1 MYRSLIDF
9 SSYDAFFL
17 NSLKYCSGLL
27 ECPCTTRINKL
38 VNITYAT
45 QNQGKCDTAVTRPS
59 ECYNAAVKLD
69 PSMANA
75 KFLVLDSKQF
85 PEGCSMIH
93 YNNGTADVVLNKR
106 TESVEACG
114 AGAQQWLGKC
124 KIMKK
129 NTLKSCS

>member
-1 MYRSLIDF
+1 M
-9 SSYDAFFL
+9 
-17 NSLKYCSGLL
+17 
-27 ECPCTTRINKL
+27 

-114 AGAQQWLGKC
+114 AGAQQWLGKWKNVKKTPSKVAHNC
-124 KIMKK
+124 RKMFFFNTANWPKTSPNLKFCSIKIAHR
-129 NTLKSCS
+129 TTYI

>member
-1 MYRSLIDF
+1 M
-9 SSYDAFFL
+9 
-17 NSLKYCSGLL
+17 
-27 ECPCTTRINKL
+27 

-106 TESVEACG
+106 TENVEACG
-114 AGAQQWLGKC
+114 AGAQQWLGKW
-124 KIMKK
+124 K
-129 NTLKSCS
+129 NNFLAFPAWFQIPIIVFNLNSNCFNILDMRNLQV

>member
-1 MYRSLIDF
+1 M
-9 SSYDAFFL
+9 
-17 NSLKYCSGLL
+17 
-27 ECPCTTRINKL
+27 

-75 KFLVLDSKQF
+75 KFLVLDSEKF

-106 TESVEACG
+106 TENVEACG
-114 AGAQQWLGKC
+114 AGAQQWLGKL
-124 KIMKK
+124 K
-129 NTLKSCS
+129 NNIHVEKRLIR

>member
-1 MYRSLIDF
+1 M
-9 SSYDAFFL
+9 
-17 NSLKYCSGLL
+17 
-27 ECPCTTRINKL
+27 

-114 AGAQQWLGKC
+114 AGAQQWLGKW
-124 KIMKK
+124 KNMKK
-129 NTLKSCS
+129 PPSIIAHNRLKFFFSVLPTGPNPAQISIPVP

>member
-1 MYRSLIDF
+1 M
-9 SSYDAFFL
+9 
-17 NSLKYCSGLL
+17 
-27 ECPCTTRINKL
+27 

-124 KIMKK
+124 KNMKK
-129 NTLKSCS
+129 ISSKVVHICRKMLFSLLPTGPKLKTFQ